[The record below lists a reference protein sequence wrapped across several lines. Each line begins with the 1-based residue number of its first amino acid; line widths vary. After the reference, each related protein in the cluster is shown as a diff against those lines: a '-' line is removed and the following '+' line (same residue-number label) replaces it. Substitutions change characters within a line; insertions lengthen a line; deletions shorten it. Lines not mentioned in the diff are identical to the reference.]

1 VDATGM
7 RLWIAQESVCETSED
22 SRRATAARNR
32 QHHTL
37 AVSAATMTLPY
48 KKNSLAEPYGS
59 ASRTFY
65 KLCQIFLVRTK
76 SEEEQ

>member
-1 VDATGM
+1 M

-32 QHHTL
+32 QSYPGGERRYYDPPLQEKLTGG
-37 AVSAATMTLPY
+37 AVWKRIAP
-48 KKNSLAEPYGS
+48 
-59 ASRTFY
+59 FY